1 MTAEKSIAKAPA
13 KAKKRKPAKPKV
25 AFRCHH
31 PDHDQT
37 RPWELS
43 VADKARRVRVRGVQR
58 GGSESAVV
66 YAPVCPACAK
76 SAKKH
81 AGPDE
86 RGGSVAVEVSDL
98 EPLA

>member
-1 MTAEKSIAKAPA
+1 MTEAKSTAKKTTA
-13 KAKKRKPAKPKV
+13 KAKKPKKPQI
-25 AFRCHH
+25 AFRCLH

-37 RPWELS
+37 RPWELT
-43 VADKARRVRVRGVQR
+43 VANKAHKVVVSATQR
-58 GGSESAVV
+58 GGAESGVT
-66 YAPVCPACAK
+66 YEPVCPACAK
-76 SAKKH
+76 SGKDA